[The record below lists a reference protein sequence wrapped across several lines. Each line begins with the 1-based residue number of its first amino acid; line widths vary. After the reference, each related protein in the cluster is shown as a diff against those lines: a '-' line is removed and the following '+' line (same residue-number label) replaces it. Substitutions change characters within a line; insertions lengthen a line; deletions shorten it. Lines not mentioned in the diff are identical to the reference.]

1 MKNYIR
7 DNFYSILAK
16 SIGVL
21 CLINIFTSLDLTLFD
36 ILSKIWA
43 DLIFFWVYFGIF
55 FITGALCYLFR
66 RRVK

>member
-1 MKNYIR
+1 MKNYIKN
-7 DNFYSILAK
+7 NFYSILAK
-16 SIGVL
+16 SIVVL
-21 CLINIFTSLDLTLFD
+21 CLLNVITSLDLTLLE

-66 RRVK
+66 RRVI